1 MSLKAIV
8 QKAAFSRFART
19 LYIGDI
25 HGDLPLLKRLLDT
38 VCFCSDDAL
47 VLVGDLLEKG
57 DCNLAA
63 LRFVMQMADNYNVW
77 YVSGNCETE
86 LLARLQPENA
96 ADLHNYMELRRPCR
110 SLLWDMSAEAGLD
123 ALYEQDILSFQQE
136 IEKHFSP
143 ELRFLRTLPTIVESE
158 DCIAVHAGL
167 EHTEFPGMTQKS
179 CVRQTAWFAQ
189 DGPRFAK
196 TVIVGHWPVVLYDHR
211 FIRSNPRYNARRNI
225 FAIDGGCMVH
235 EDGQLN
241 CLIHDN
247 TTGCWSFAACDNL
260 LKAIALSPQSPQ
272 KGFCFL
278 WGDNTVEALS
288 ENGSFTRCRHRRT
301 GYEAEIPTQL
311 LYKAKDGMHV
321 SNFTSAEPAVFPGDI
336 VSVFL
341 STERGFYIKKDG
353 VSGWYYGELKFQ

>member
-1 MSLKAIV
+1 MSLNAIV
-8 QKAAFSRFART
+8 QKAEFSRFART

-38 VCFCSDDAL
+38 VCFCPDDAL
-47 VLVGDLLEKG
+47 VLVGDLIEKG
-57 DCNLAA
+57 NCNLAA
-63 LRFVMQMADNYNVW
+63 LRFVMQLADSRNVW

-86 LLARLQPENA
+86 LLDRLQPENA
-96 ADLHNYMELRRPCR
+96 ADLRSYMELRRPYH

-123 ALYEQDILSFQQE
+123 ALYTQDNLSFQQA

-143 ELRFLRTLPTIVESE
+143 ELRFLRTLPTILESE
-158 DCIAVHAGL
+158 YCIAVHAGL
-167 EHTEFPGMTQKS
+167 EYTELSGLTQKS

-189 DGPRFAK
+189 NGPRFGK
-196 TVIVGHWPVVLYDHR
+196 TVITGHWPVVLYNHR
-211 FIRSNPRYNARRNI
+211 FISSNPRYNAKRNL

-247 TTGCWSFAACDNL
+247 TTDCWSFAACDNL
-260 LKAIALSPQSPQ
+260 PKATVLSPQASQ

-278 WGDNTVEALS
+278 WGDNAVETLG
-288 ENGSFTRCRHRRT
+288 ENGSFTSCRHRRT
-301 GYEAEIPTQL
+301 GYEVDIPTQL
-311 LYKAKDGMHV
+311 LYKEKDGMHV
-321 SNFTSAEPAVFPGDI
+321 SNFTTAELAVFPGDI

-341 STERGFYIKKDG
+341 FTERGYYIKKNG
-353 VSGWYYGELKFQ
+353 ISGWYYGELTFQ